1 MRLTL
6 LSRVPNGINFAVLS
20 REVPECGGYIDC
32 YELNHPQA
40 VELGEKSGGSIHMAI
55 TTTTT
60 CAVPDALFRRIQGE
74 FLEMPGLCLT
84 QPQACRLWG
93 LDRET
98 CGTLLSRLVD
108 AKFLTRT
115 RDGAFIQLDRT
126 QQLAAARRLGTDDLF
141 VRL

>member
-1 MRLTL
+1 ML
-6 LSRVPNGINFAVLS
+6 AA
-20 REVPECGGYIDC
+20 EV
-32 YELNHPQA
+32 
-40 VELGEKSGGSIHMAI
+40 MANL
-55 TTTTT
+55 TTT

-98 CGTLLSRLVD
+98 CVTVLSRLVD
-108 AKFLTRT
+108 QKFLMRT
-115 RDGAFIQLDRT
+115 REGAFVQLDRT
-126 QQLAAARRLGTDDLF
+126 QRAAGARYESDDLF

>member
-1 MRLTL
+1 
-6 LSRVPNGINFAVLS
+6 
-20 REVPECGGYIDC
+20 
-32 YELNHPQA
+32 
-40 VELGEKSGGSIHMAI
+40 MAI
-55 TTTTT
+55 MTTT

-115 RDGAFIQLDRT
+115 REGAFVQLDRT
-126 QQLAAARRLGTDDLF
+126 QQAIYRTRMETDDLF

>member
-1 MRLTL
+1 
-6 LSRVPNGINFAVLS
+6 
-20 REVPECGGYIDC
+20 
-32 YELNHPQA
+32 
-40 VELGEKSGGSIHMAI
+40 MA
-55 TTTTT
+55 TTTSMT
-60 CAVPDALFRRIQGE
+60 CAVPEALFRRIQGE

-108 AKFLTRT
+108 AKFLMRT
-115 RDGAFIQLDRT
+115 RDGAFVQLDRT
-126 QQLAAARRLGTDDLF
+126 QRAAGPMDPAELF

>member
-1 MRLTL
+1 MAATT
-6 LSRVPNGINFAVLS
+6 STYVI
-20 REVPECGGYIDC
+20 PE
-32 YELNHPQA
+32 
-40 VELGEKSGGSIHMAI
+40 
-55 TTTTT
+55 
-60 CAVPDALFRRIQGE
+60 ALFRRVQGE

-98 CGTLLSRLVD
+98 CGVLLSRLVE

-115 RDGAFIQLDRT
+115 RDGAFVQLDRT
-126 QQLAAARRLGTDDLF
+126 QRASSVNVADLF

>member
-1 MRLTL
+1 MPGTSIATGSAAILRR
-6 LSRVPNGINFAVLS
+6 SSSGKI
-20 REVPECGGYIDC
+20 REA
-32 YELNHPQA
+32 N
-40 VELGEKSGGSIHMAI
+40 HMAI

-84 QPQACRLWG
+84 QLQACRLWG

-98 CGTLLSRLVD
+98 CGQLLSRLVE

-115 RDGAFIQLDRT
+115 RDGSFVQLDRT
-126 QQLAAARRLGTDDLF
+126 QRAPALAAADLF